1 MDTTKKVNNVIEN
14 NEKIFVIPED
24 DFTQRYFAGNLKI
37 LSNSTIEVCNFSAG
51 RNGLIEVN
59 LPNCIS
65 FGGMATGSQLKSIN
79 IPLCT
84 NIGSS
89 AFSYTGISI
98 LSLPNCSTIGEY
110 AFYGSLLEIIDLPV
124 CKYLG
129 PRCFL
134 ENKNLRYVNLP
145 MLLYIVSYV
154 FCACTNLES
163 VNFPIVSDVGHSA
176 FANCTNLSSLTFGSY
191 ENPYF
196 PSDCFI
202 GCSNLETLVFPNL
215 SSVNSLNY
223 SSTFWSTPIYN
234 STILGYY
241 GSIYVPT
248 SMVSILQATSGWSYY
263 SDRITSI
270 DNLPTI

>member
-14 NEKIFVIPED
+14 NEKIFIIPED

-65 FGGMATGSQLKSIN
+65 FGGMATGSQLRSIN

-89 AFSYTGISI
+89 AFENAGISI

-110 AFYGSLLEIIDLPV
+110 AFNRSLLEIIDLPV

-129 PRCFL
+129 KNCFNSN
-134 ENKNLRYVNLP
+134 ENLRYVNLP
-145 MLLYIVSYV
+145 MILTIESGV
-154 FCACTNLES
+154 FYACQNLES
-163 VNFPIVSDVGHSA
+163 ASFPVVTSIYSA
-176 FANCTNLSSLTFGSY
+176 AFTGCVNLSSLTFGSY
-191 ENPYF
+191 QMPYF
-196 PSDCFI
+196 SSNCFT
-202 GCSNLETLVFPNL
+202 GCICLETLAFPNL
-215 SSVNSLNY
+215 SSVQTLAY

-234 STILGYY
+234 STILGHY
-241 GSIYVPT
+241 GSIYVPA
-248 SMVSILQATSGWSYY
+248 SMVSVLQATSGWSYF

-270 DNLPTI
+270 ENLPTK

>member
-14 NEKIFVIPED
+14 NEKIFIIPED
-24 DFTQRYFAGNLKI
+24 DFTQRYFAGNIKV
-37 LSNSTIEVCNFSAG
+37 LSNSTIEVCNFRAE

-65 FGGMATGSQLKSIN
+65 FGGMATGSQLRSIN

-89 AFSYTGISI
+89 AFENAGISI

-110 AFYGSLLEIIDLPV
+110 AFNRSLLEIIDLPV

-129 PRCFL
+129 KNCFNSN
-134 ENKNLRYVNLP
+134 ENLRYVNLP
-145 MLLYIVSYV
+145 MLLTIGNGV
-154 FCACTNLES
+154 FYFCQNLES
-163 VNFPIVSDVGHSA
+163 INFPAVTNIGKVA
-176 FANCTNLSSLTFGSY
+176 FAHCKNLSSLTFGSY
-191 ENPYF
+191 KNPYF
-196 PSDCFI
+196 PSDCFF

-234 STILGYY
+234 STILGHY
-241 GSIYVPT
+241 GSIYVPA
-248 SMVSILQATSGWSYY
+248 SMVSVLQATSGWSYF

-270 DNLPTI
+270 DNLPTT